1 MKSLIKFILF
11 LGIIVFALYIG
22 WGWGRIE
29 AWSEGYNHAIEEVK
43 IELKSAIKDG
53 VPFWFGDIKFIPRN
67 NGTANAIITKAEDE
81 A

>member
-1 MKSLIKFILF
+1 
-11 LGIIVFALYIG
+11 LG
-22 WGWGRIE
+22 E
-29 AWSEGYNHAIEEVK
+29 NK

-67 NGTANAIITKAEDE
+67 NGTANAIIAKTEDE